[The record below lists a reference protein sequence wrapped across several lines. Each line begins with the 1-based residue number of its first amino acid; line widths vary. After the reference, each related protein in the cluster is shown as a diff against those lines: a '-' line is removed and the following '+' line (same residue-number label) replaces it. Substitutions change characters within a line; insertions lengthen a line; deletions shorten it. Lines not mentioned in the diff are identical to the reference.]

1 MIQYLLQFSFKI
13 VDLFDLIRMELIQVL
28 RQSEFIAIVLYLYA
42 DPPAAGGLSGR
53 PDIAAAATLNTRQN
67 VPRHRYIVIVMLLCI
82 DVRLPG

>member
-13 VDLFDLIRMELIQVL
+13 VDLFDLIRMELIQV
-28 RQSEFIAIVLYLYA
+28 QEFIAIVLYLYA
-42 DPPAAGGLSGR
+42 DPPAAGGLSRR

-67 VPRHRYIVIVMLLCI
+67 VPRHRYIVIVMLLCN